1 MSKDRPYIITFI
13 GDMSILS
20 AFALILSLFPN
31 FKDFVKPLPNYSKVP
46 LPEDVMTGLI
56 AIVILITSYGYLKLK
71 RWGYWLM
78 ASVNLY
84 FLVGWIISYKQIPIL
99 VIIDLIFFLPTIKY
113 FSEKKLSHNF
123 LKI

>member
-1 MSKDRPYIITFI
+1 
-13 GDMSILS
+13 MSILS
-20 AFALILSLFPN
+20 AFALILSLFPH

-46 LPEDVMTGLI
+46 LPEDVITGLVV
-56 AIVILITSYGYLKLK
+56 IVILITSYGYLRLK

-113 FSEKKLSHNF
+113 FSEKK
-123 LKI
+123 